1 VRVSIE
7 TPALQLS
14 RLAPARR
21 LLLQDLAYEL
31 LTEPHNDSR
40 HGRLLIAVD
49 GPTAAGKTTFADELA
64 LAMRV
69 DGATVFRASMDDFL
83 LPRARRYARG
93 RTSPEGRYED
103 SYDYSLFRR
112 VLVDPFLMAGSTG
125 FVLAGFD
132 RERDVPF
139 ESDWQ
144 TAPADAV
151 LVVDGSFAL
160 RPELRGIW
168 SASIWLDADSDV
180 RDARIAQRDGMV
192 AGSAEAGRYSG
203 AYELYLTT
211 SPRDA
216 ASLRIDNTDVDAP
229 ERT

>member
-1 VRVSIE
+1 VSIDS
-7 TPALQLS
+7 PGLQLS

-21 LLLQDLAYEL
+21 QLLQELAAEL
-31 LTEPHNDSR
+31 LVGSR
-40 HGRLLIAVD
+40 HGRLLVAVD
-49 GPTAAGKTTFADELA
+49 GPTASGKTTFADELA
-64 LAMRV
+64 QALRA

-93 RTSPEGRYED
+93 RTSPDGRYHD

-144 TAPADAV
+144 TAPADAI
-151 LVVDGSFAL
+151 LVVDGSFVL

-168 SASIWLDADSDV
+168 YSSIWLEADST
-180 RDARIAQRDGMV
+180 ARELRISERDGF
-192 AGSAEAGRYSG
+192 APGSAEAARYSG
-203 AYELYLTT
+203 AFELYVQT
-211 SPRDA
+211 SPADA
-216 ASLRIDNTDVDAP
+216 AAISIDNSDFEHPV
-229 ERT
+229 RV

>member
-1 VRVSIE
+1 MTIE
-7 TPALQLS
+7 SPALRLS

-21 LLLQDLAYEL
+21 LLLQDLAFEL
-31 LTEPHNDSR
+31 LDHR

-49 GPTAAGKTTFADELA
+49 GPTASGKSTFADELA
-64 LAMRV
+64 LAMRA

-93 RTSPEGRYED
+93 STSPEGRYED
-103 SYDYSLFRR
+103 SYDYALFRR

-139 ESDWQ
+139 ESDWT
-144 TAPADAV
+144 TASADAV
-151 LVVDGSFAL
+151 VLVDGSFTL
-160 RPELRGIW
+160 RPELRSIW
-168 SASIWLDADSDV
+168 AASIWLDADSE
-180 RDARIAQRDGMV
+180 ARERRIEQRDGF
-192 AGSAEAGRYSG
+192 AADSAQAGRYSG
-203 AYELYLTT
+203 AHELYLAT

-216 ASLRIDNTDVDAP
+216 ASITIDNTDPDTP

>member
-1 VRVSIE
+1 VVTE
-7 TPALQLS
+7 TPELQLS

-21 LLLQDLAYEL
+21 LLLQDLAFEL
-31 LTEPHNDSR
+31 LAEPDDDRR

-64 LAMRV
+64 LAMRA

-93 RTSPEGRYED
+93 RTSSEGRYQD

-139 ESDWQ
+139 ESDWK

-151 LVVDGSFAL
+151 VLVDGSFTL

-168 SASIWLDADSDV
+168 SSLIWLDADSEV
-180 RDARIAQRDGMV
+180 RDARIARRDGIA
-192 AGSAEAGRYSG
+192 AGSAAAERYSG
-203 AYELYLTT
+203 AYELYLAT

-216 ASLRIDNTDVDAP
+216 ASLTIDNTDPDAP